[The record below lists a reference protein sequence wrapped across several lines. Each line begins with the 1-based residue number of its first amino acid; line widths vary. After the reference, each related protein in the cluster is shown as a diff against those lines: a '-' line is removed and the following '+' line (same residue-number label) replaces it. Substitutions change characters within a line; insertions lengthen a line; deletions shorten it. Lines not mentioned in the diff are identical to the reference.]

1 MGQQEDSM
9 HRHRFF
15 ALPLA
20 AFMSMILAVCCGS
33 DGDDSN
39 SNNQSAPSAWFKN
52 YGGTNDDEGESV
64 KQTSDGGYIIVG
76 STELDTRGYDV
87 LVIKTDAK
95 GNLIWTKHYGGSGDD
110 FGRSVQQ
117 TGEGGYIVLGEYA
130 GSSSRQMWLI
140 KLNSEGDQEWSRDYG
155 YNDQDE
161 CAAELQLTS
170 DRGYILIGT
179 THPLSLQLDMEDKA
193 FLVKTDGFGNTQ
205 WYEEKGYDFYLQ
217 SGASI
222 QQTLDGGYIFTG
234 MTNRFDQ
241 TAMNE
246 YGDIWLVKLGQDGG
260 TIWYPHYGVEG
271 VLEQGTSVRQ
281 TKDGGYIVAGET
293 GPLSNID
300 ILLYRFDSS
309 SRLLWGIKNLG
320 GPQSD
325 WGAVVRQT
333 SDRGYIIS
341 ASTYSYGA
349 GGSDGYLIKTDAY
362 GNTLWTNTFG
372 GPGNDYFRSVE
383 QTADGGYIMTGY
395 TESYTNGASDVFLV
409 KTDKDGR
416 SLP

>member
-1 MGQQEDSM
+1 MGQQEDSV
-9 HRHRFF
+9 HRYRFF
-15 ALPLA
+15 ALPLI

-39 SNNQSAPSAWFKN
+39 NNNQSAPSAWFKN
-52 YGGTNDDEGESV
+52 YGGTDDDEGESV

-76 STELDTRGYDV
+76 STELGTRGYDV

-95 GNLIWTKHYGGSGDD
+95 GNLLWTKHYGGSGDD

-117 TGEGGYIVLGEYA
+117 TEDGGYIVLGEYA

-155 YNDQDE
+155 YNDTSE
-161 CAAELQLTS
+161 TAAEVQVTS
-170 DRGYILIGT
+170 DGGYILIGS
-179 THPLSLQLDMEDKA
+179 THYTYGPSKSA
-193 FLVKTDGFGNTQ
+193 FLVKTDGLGNTQ
-205 WYEEKGYDFYLQ
+205 WYKEKGYDGRYEN
-217 SGASI
+217 GASI
-222 QQTLDGGYIFTG
+222 QQTSDGGYIFTG
-234 MTNRFDQ
+234 MTDAFDRGPIVY
-241 TAMNE
+241 

-260 TIWYPHYGVEG
+260 TIWYPHYGMED

-281 TKDGGYIVAGET
+281 TTDGGYIVAGET

-309 SRLLWGIKNLG
+309 SKLLWGLRKLG

-341 ASTYSYGA
+341 ASTYSYGV

-395 TESYTNGASDVFLV
+395 TESYTNGASDIFLV
-409 KTDKDGR
+409 KTDKHGR

>member
-1 MGQQEDSM
+1 M
-9 HRHRFF
+9 HRCRFF
-15 ALPLA
+15 APPLI
-20 AFMSMILAVCCGS
+20 AFMSMILTVGCGS

-39 SNNQSAPSAWFKN
+39 NNQSAPSAWFKN
-52 YGGTNDDEGESV
+52 YGGTDHDEGESV

-76 STELDTRGYDV
+76 STELGTRGYDV
-87 LVIKTDAK
+87 LIIKTDATGK
-95 GNLIWTKHYGGSGDD
+95 VIWTKHYGGSGDD

-117 TGEGGYIVLGEYA
+117 TGDGGYIILGEYA

-140 KLNSEGDQEWSRDYG
+140 KINSEGDQEWSRDYG
-155 YNDQDE
+155 YNDTSE
-161 CAAELQLTS
+161 TAAEVQVTS
-170 DRGYILIGT
+170 DGGYILIGS
-179 THPLSLQLDMEDKA
+179 THYTYGPSKSA
-193 FLVKTDGFGNTQ
+193 FLVKTDGFGNAQ
-205 WYEEKGYDFYLQ
+205 WYKEKGYDGRYD

-222 QQTLDGGYIFTG
+222 QQTSDGGYIFTG
-234 MTNRFDQ
+234 MTDAFDRGPM
-241 TAMNE
+241 TY

-260 TIWYPHYGVEG
+260 TTWYPHYGVED

-300 ILLYRFDSS
+300 VLLYRFDSS
-309 SRLLWGIKNLG
+309 SKLLWGLKKLG

-395 TESYTNGASDVFLV
+395 TESYSNGASDVYLV
-409 KTDKDGR
+409 KTDKAGK